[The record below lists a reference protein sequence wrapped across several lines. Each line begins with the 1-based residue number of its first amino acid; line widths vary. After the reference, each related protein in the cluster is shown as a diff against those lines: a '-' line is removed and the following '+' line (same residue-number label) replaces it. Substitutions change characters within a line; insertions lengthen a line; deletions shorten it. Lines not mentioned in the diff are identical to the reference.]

1 MLFLFY
7 KHINRMCSSCIYKS
21 VQPELLN
28 TAIGKQSTVTFPIG
42 INTCTPESVKER
54 LKLIW
59 RPMNESMSALIHYS
73 MFSTG
78 KYIYSLKPLMFFQI
92 FGKILRT
99 ELNLKIN
106 YNFNH
111 FNRIIFLTKILIK
124 STLKRL

>member
-7 KHINRMCSSCIYKS
+7 KHITRMCSSCIYKS

-28 TAIGKQSTVTFPIG
+28 TAIGKQSTVNFPIG
-42 INTCTPESVKER
+42 INTCIPVSVKER

-59 RPMNESMSALIHYS
+59 RPMNEFMSAFIYYS

-78 KYIYSLKPLMFFQI
+78 KYIYSLKPLMFSQI